1 MVIGI
6 ARHNR
11 LPVLGALLFGQ
22 AVIFVIGIGD
32 GLGCYAICSDGFGG
46 TIAKGCVSVGSRRI
60 ALGFREKPS
69 HAVVGVCGG
78 LLALLHRLFVPVSKV
93 GCGVVFYDR
102 AVLGV
107 GLSGDMLLF
116 VTESNTSDCVKTH
129 CKLHLNMV

>member
-46 TIAKGCVSVGSRRI
+46 TIAKGCVRI
-60 ALGFREKPS
+60 RSNSIAFGFGEKPS
-69 HAVVGVCGG
+69 HAVVGVGG
-78 LLALLHRLFVPVSKV
+78 SLCSLLHRLFVPVSKV
-93 GCGVVFYDR
+93 GCAVGFYGL